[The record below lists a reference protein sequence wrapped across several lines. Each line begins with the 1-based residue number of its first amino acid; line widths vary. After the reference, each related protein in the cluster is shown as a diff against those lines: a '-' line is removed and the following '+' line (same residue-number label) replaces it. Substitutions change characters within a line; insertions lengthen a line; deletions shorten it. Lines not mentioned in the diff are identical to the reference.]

1 MAEQHYDGPAI
12 QINPASGYAVEMR
25 KWEHTFTQ
33 FGPPGRTWTHE
44 EYPISLYL
52 AGHPPGRPG
61 KIEIL
66 HDSTRTARN
75 DSERTAAERDGY
87 DVSQEKAIEKQV
99 ARDQAMARA
108 AAESNFADRLM
119 SVKALAEKAEV
130 EDATAQHVADVP
142 RLNPKTGKRVI
153 E

>member
-25 KWEHTFTQ
+25 KWESTFTQ
-33 FGPPGRTWTHE
+33 FGPPGRQWTYE
-44 EYPISLYL
+44 EYPRAMFL

-61 KIEIL
+61 KVEITDWREA
-66 HDSTRTARN
+66 HN
-75 DSERTAAERDGY
+75 DSERTALENAGYDASQERAITKQEERDR
-87 DVSQEKAIEKQV
+87 E
-99 ARDQAMARA
+99 MARA

-130 EDATAQHVADVP
+130 EDATASHVADVP
-142 RLNPKTGKRVI
+142 RLNTKTGKRTI